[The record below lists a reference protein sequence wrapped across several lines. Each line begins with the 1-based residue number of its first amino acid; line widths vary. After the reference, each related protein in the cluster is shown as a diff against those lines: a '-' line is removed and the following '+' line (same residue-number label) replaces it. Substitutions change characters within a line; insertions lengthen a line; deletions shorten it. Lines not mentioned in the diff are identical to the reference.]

1 MKAFSFSLQKI
12 LDLREFQ
19 KRQAQTELGKA
30 VAEETRIQKNLE
42 RIARSR
48 AESVKAADKL
58 FDLTDLY
65 NANMYLAFLDQK
77 KEKSLADLAL
87 ASAAADEKREVVRE
101 AMRKCKALENLR
113 ERRHAAWQRECSREE
128 ENAIDEIVTGK
139 FGNKV

>member
-113 ERRHAAWQRECSREE
+113 ERRRAAWQRECSREE